1 MRTITVALLVAIA
14 AGALGVG
21 ALPASASSASLA
33 SRIEAL
39 AGEFAGGAAIWVSD
53 PRSAPVYT
61 READREVLAA
71 SLYKLAIL
79 AAVEQQVELGRLD
92 YGDTIVIDGEDV
104 TADGSWLWPG
114 TEVTI
119 DEALELMITVSDNG
133 TAVHLWRML
142 GAEGV
147 NALLRKSGMPD
158 FHIAADW
165 NDDHVVT
172 ARSVATFYTLLAK
185 RQLVSPA
192 ASDRMLERLAR
203 QQINDRI
210 PAELPGGTKVAHKTG
225 NLVGVVHDAGI
236 VFTPRGPEVVVALT
250 WDADEASADQFIANV
265 ASAVYAEAATPPE
278 FARYRLPDATRY
290 AVTGDAVTFEVRV
303 ENVSEQAWTVT
314 GASRIGLAWELRDPL
329 GALVARSARPLPLG
343 NVPRGRSVKKTVIVD
358 MPEFAADLALVLG
371 LVDAT
376 GRPLAKLGVATASL
390 AVVVRPP
397 VVTHGWSVPAFAP

>member
-1 MRTITVALLVAIA
+1 MRTITVALLLAIA

-21 ALPASASSASLA
+21 TVPASASGASLA

-79 AAVEQQVELGRLD
+79 AGVEQQVELGRLGYTD
-92 YGDTIVIDGEDV
+92 SILIDGEDL
-104 TADGSWLWPG
+104 TADGSWVWPG
-114 TEVTI
+114 TELTI

-133 TAVHLWRML
+133 TAVHFWRML
-142 GAEGV
+142 GAEAV

-225 NLVGVVHDAGI
+225 DLVGVVHDAGI
-236 VFTPRGPEVVVALT
+236 VFTPRGPQVVVALT
-250 WDADEASADQFIANV
+250 WDAAEAPADEFIAHV
-265 ASAVYAEAATPPE
+265 ASAVYTEVTAPPVL
-278 FARYRLPDATRY
+278 ARYRVPADAQY
-290 AVTGDAVTFEVRV
+290 AVTGATAAVEILV
-303 ENVSEQAWTVT
+303 ENGGEQAWTIT
-314 GASRIGLAWELRDPL
+314 GAGRIGLAWQLRDPS
-329 GALVARSARPLPLG
+329 GGIVARSSRPIPLG
-343 NVPRGRSVKKTVIVD
+343 SVPRGRTVKKTIL
-358 MPEFAADLALVLG
+358 ADLPAEPGDLVLAVE
-371 LVDAT
+371 LVDAS
-376 GRPLAKLGVATASL
+376 GRRLATLGVATASV
-390 AVVVRPP
+390 AVLLRPP
-397 VVTHGWSVPAFAP
+397 VVTYGGCVPAFAA